1 MRFKLLILLIVL
13 LLVLSAC
20 NAPISSS
27 VPSEVPTT
35 QQGNASTPFPDTPSP
50 PEIDAPL
57 VDTPALTSV
66 QFLTEL
72 NGWGVTETQ
81 IVRTNDGGITWYN
94 VTPPDITEAGYSV
107 QLVIM
112 DNNNVWAQIPD
123 YNNYPNSGTL
133 YHTTDGGLTWSA
145 TTTPFSDGDVRFL
158 DVNNGWA
165 LADLGAGAGS
175 DAIAVYQTTDGGSTW
190 DRKFINDPNSANA
203 SDSIPLGGLKS
214 GLTPLNMQTAW
225 VYGTVYSSGTV
236 YVFRTDDGGVNWVQV
251 SSLPLPQGAEDA
263 ELSFERVQFVT
274 ANDAFMLM
282 RIASDESKMAVYIS
296 NDSGETW
303 SLTPTL
309 IPVGGL
315 ADFLSATEA
324 VVYNGQQFYVTRD
337 AARTW
342 SIIPPDVNFGDTFA
356 SMDFVNPN
364 TGWVITVDP
373 TTNHRSLYRTS
384 DGGATWFPII
394 D

>member
-1 MRFKLLILLIVL
+1 
-13 LLVLSAC
+13 
-20 NAPISSS
+20 
-27 VPSEVPTT
+27 
-35 QQGNASTPFPDTPSP
+35 
-50 PEIDAPL
+50 L

-107 QLVIM
+107 RLVIM
-112 DNNNVWAQIPD
+112 DNNSVWIQLPD
-123 YNNYPNSGTL
+123 YNNYPNSGIL
-133 YHTTDGGLTWSA
+133 YHTTDGGLTWAA

-236 YVFRTDDGGVNWVQV
+236 YVFRTDDGGVNWVQI